1 MLRQE
6 RIHNAVGEA
15 LTSAGSSLRQV
26 RLAYDSGLIAKAGA
40 LDRMIQVAQETEA
53 ALDETIRAICDE
65 EDIHWDQA
73 EWDDLKQS
81 IMSACG
87 LKLVP
92 YEYHPYDPGFDVLT
106 ESMYIIKDRLT
117 YLDELYL
124 HPDPVGKTFRM
135 KLKLENGDGFA
146 WVDYLFE
153 VKGVSAG
160 TGKWEGY
167 RTFEGHGRFPGYAGE
182 ANIHITERC
191 SALRSVLVQKTY
203 PQPDDPI
210 WQRRQQETVTG
221 SQYELTSL

>member
-1 MLRQE
+1 MLNQE
-6 RIHNAVGEA
+6 RIHNAVEEA
-15 LTSAGSSLRQV
+15 LANAGDVLQQV
-26 RLAYDSGLIAKAGA
+26 RRAYDQGLIAKNEVLGRAVQ
-40 LDRMIQVAQETEA
+40 IAQETEA
-53 ALDETIRAICDE
+53 SLNKTIREICS
-65 EDIHWDQA
+65 EDNIPWDPA
-73 EWDDLKQS
+73 EWDGLKKT
-81 IMSACG
+81 ILSACG
-87 LKLVP
+87 LQLVP
-92 YEYHPYDPGFDVLT
+92 YEYHPRDPGFDLLT
-106 ESMYIIKDRLT
+106 ESMYVIKDRLI

-153 VKGVSAG
+153 AKGVSAG

-210 WQRRQQETVTG
+210 WQRRKQETVTG